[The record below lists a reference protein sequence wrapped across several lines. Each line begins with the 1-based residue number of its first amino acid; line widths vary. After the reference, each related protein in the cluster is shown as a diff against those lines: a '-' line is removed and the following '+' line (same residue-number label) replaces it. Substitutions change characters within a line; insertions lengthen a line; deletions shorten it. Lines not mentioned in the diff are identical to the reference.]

1 MLHLSPVNAVETCY
15 YRLMLFFPRQT
26 LGFEQIQRLR
36 CITAF
41 TVLFIPW
48 SPLNPSADMFKGLL
62 LFFLLFQTLA
72 SYTDTPQPKSCMRSW
87 SPTFTSW
94 VSSFSART
102 WVAPSTS
109 SSSFSCKCLPGLFV
123 YCVFL
128 FSIELQTMHVYCMCH
143 SSED

>member
-41 TVLFIPW
+41 TVLFISLDPCW
-48 SPLNPSADMFKGLL
+48 THLQTCLKG
-62 LFFLLFQTLA
+62 FFFSFCCSRHWPPTQTLH
-72 SYTDTPQPKSCMRSW
+72 
-87 SPTFTSW
+87 SPRAAWEAGTQSSHHGCPLSQQEHESLLQLHPPLSV
-94 VSSFSART
+94 VS
-102 WVAPSTS
+102 
-109 SSSFSCKCLPGLFV
+109 V
-123 YCVFL
+123 YLGYLCIVCFYL
-128 FSIELQTMHVYCMCH
+128 VLQTIHVYCMCH